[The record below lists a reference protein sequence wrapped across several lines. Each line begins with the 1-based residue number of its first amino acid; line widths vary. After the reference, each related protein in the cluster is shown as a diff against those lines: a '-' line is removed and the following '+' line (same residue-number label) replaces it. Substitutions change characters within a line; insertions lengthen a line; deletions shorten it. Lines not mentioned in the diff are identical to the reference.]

1 MRRSL
6 IALIF
11 LALLTAGFYWK
22 LTRPLEEYVWFD
34 HPDMVG
40 LEIPRLDFQAREF
53 HLGRFPLWD
62 PHLWMGQ
69 PLIGQTQPGPIYPLN
84 LLMLAAPLDENKHIR
99 FTTLNWYFIALH
111 FIAAVGAYLL
121 CRGLKRSRTASLL
134 GAAAFSF
141 AGFTG
146 SVAWLDVLNGAIWI
160 PFIAHHTI
168 RAMRENSPRQAGIA
182 GLFMGVAWLSGHHEI
197 PLLTSLAVA
206 AAWLLC
212 RRLLLGAMWMAV
224 TGLIAA
230 GQMLPTIEFGRLA
243 QRWGPANGP
252 VRWEDPIA
260 YLSATVYSLTPRNLA
275 GIVIPGH
282 GTNADS
288 SAFLGIVTVALAA
301 LAIATMWRL
310 RTVRGLALL
319 AGGAAIFA
327 LGAFTPIHGWL
338 SSIIPM
344 LSKARVPSRAV
355 VLLDFALVVLAV
367 YGADQFLRGRGAQAA
382 RRIGAVAGA
391 VGALT
396 LVAALIFR
404 ADVSDAALLSGF
416 VGLGFFAVERA
427 RGRLSAHATAA
438 LLFLMMLTEWHLAFT
453 KPWKSRYEESGRTS
467 VSMLRSS
474 EDVAA
479 YLRKQPGATRVRVN
493 DRLLPFNFGDYTG
506 IDQHEG
512 YAAGV
517 TSNLLE
523 WGRHT
528 EKAQRMLAITHY
540 VGREPDLPTL
550 EPAWQGQTMSVFR
563 VTDPLPRARAVHLV
577 ESVPSTGHLSLR
589 IGEPSFDPATTAVLV
604 NEGASLES
612 CGGDA
617 VAILSYAPNRVRLQA
632 DMKCRGLVILA
643 DTDFPGWQAA
653 VDGQP
658 AKIVPV
664 YGALRGVVASAGR
677 HEIDFRY
684 RPQSVYVGGALLASG
699 LGLALLLSFFPGRSR
714 TRRRGAA
721 AGTPDL
727 SD

>member
-6 IALIF
+6 IALLF

-40 LEIPRLDFQAREF
+40 LEIPRLEFQAREM
-53 HLGRFPLWD
+53 HRGRFPLWD
-62 PHLWMGQ
+62 PHIWMGQ

-84 LLMLAAPLDENKHIR
+84 LLMLAAPLDANRHIR
-99 FTTLNWYFIALH
+99 FSTLNWYFIALH
-111 FIAAVGAYLL
+111 FIAAAGAYLL
-121 CRGLKRSRTASLL
+121 CRGLKRSQIASVL
-134 GAAAFSF
+134 GAGAFAF

-160 PFIAHHTI
+160 PFIVHHTI
-168 RAMRENSPRQAGIA
+168 RAIRENSPRQAGIA
-182 GLFMGVAWLSGHHEI
+182 GVFMGVAWLSGHHEV

-206 AAWLLC
+206 AVWILC
-212 RRLLLGAMWMAV
+212 RRFVLGAMWMAV

-260 YLSATVYSLTPRNLA
+260 YLSATIYSLTPRNLA
-275 GIVIPGH
+275 GVVIPGH

-288 SAFLGIVTVALAA
+288 TAFLGIVTVALAA

-319 AGGAAIFA
+319 AIATAIFA

-338 SSIIPM
+338 SSTIPM
-344 LSKARVPSRAV
+344 LSKARIPSRAV
-355 VLLDFALVVLAV
+355 VLLDFALVVLAA
-367 YGADQFLRGRGAQAA
+367 YGADQFLRRRGLRAA
-382 RRIGAVAGA
+382 RRIGTVTGA

-404 ADVSDAALLSGF
+404 ADVSDATLLSAF
-416 VGLGFFAVERA
+416 VALGFCALERTCGNLP
-427 RGRLSAHATAA
+427 RHATAA
-438 LLFLMMLTEWHLAFT
+438 LLLLMMLTEWHLAFT
-453 KPWKSRYEESGRTS
+453 KPWKSRYEENAQTFAG
-467 VSMLRSS
+467 MLKAY
-474 EDVAA
+474 EDVAT
-479 YLRKQPGATRVRVN
+479 YLKQQPGATRIRLN
-493 DRLLPFNFGDYTG
+493 DRLLPFNFGDYMG

-512 YAAGV
+512 YLAGV
-517 TSNLLE
+517 TSNLLL

-528 EKAQRMLAITHY
+528 GKAQRMLAITHY
-540 VGREPDLPTL
+540 VSREPDLPTL
-550 EPAWQGQTMSVFR
+550 QLAWQGRGTNVFR
-563 VTDPLPRARAVHLV
+563 VTDPLPRARSVHRA
-577 ESVPSTGHLSLR
+577 ETVPSAGHLGLR
-589 IGEPSFDPATTAVLV
+589 IGEESFDPAITAVLV
-604 NEGASLES
+604 NDAVSLES
-612 CGGDA
+612 CGGDE
-617 VAILSYAPNRVRLQA
+617 VAIVSYAPNRVRLKA

-653 VDGQP
+653 VDGRP
-658 AKIVPV
+658 AKILPV
-664 YGALRGVVASAGR
+664 YGALRGVVAEAGS

-684 RPQSVYVGGALLASG
+684 RPISVYAGAGLLVSG
-699 LGLALLLSFFPGRSR
+699 LVLALVLAFFPGRR
-714 TRRRGAA
+714 KKKGAV
-721 AGTPDL
+721 AGAL
-727 SD
+727 